1 MLTITNPLK
10 YQLNKHE
17 QRDSGLETSVG
28 KKFAVYHGVITG
40 PDPV

>member
-17 QRDSGLETSVG
+17 QRNSGLGIPVG
-28 KKFAVYHGVITG
+28 KKFVVYHVVITG
-40 PDPV
+40 PDLV